1 MTMRVVAIS
10 LKIPDNAAYTAL
22 VALRKLGVH
31 VERVERAEIR
41 FFEDDADVATLTVR
55 IESDETIFNPN
66 KHKLAVLDAG
76 APRSGE
82 VWIESLGPAPPAAPN
97 AIGWRLID
105 ARGGPVSRRE
115 LDAAIDRLL
124 CNPAIERAV
133 VAVRESDRDI
143 SVATE

>member
-1 MTMRVVAIS
+1 MRGVSIS

-31 VERVERAEIR
+31 VDRVERAEIR
-41 FFEDDADVATLTVR
+41 FFEDEGDVAALAAR
-55 IESDETIFNPN
+55 IESDESIFNLN
-66 KHKLAVLDAG
+66 KHRLAVLDAG

-82 VWIESLGPAPPAAPN
+82 VWIESLGPQPRTAPD
-97 AIGWRLID
+97 AIAWRLFD
-105 ARGGPVSRRE
+105 AHGEPLSRRE

-133 VAVRESDRDI
+133 VGAGESDRDI

>member
-1 MTMRVVAIS
+1 MRAVAIS

-41 FFEDDADVATLTVR
+41 FFEDHADVTALIAR

-66 KHKLAVLDAG
+66 KHRLAVLEAA
-76 APRSGE
+76 APRAGE
-82 VWIESLGPAPPAAPN
+82 VWIESLGPQPRAAPD
-97 AIGWRLID
+97 AIAWRLVGG
-105 ARGGPVSRRE
+105 RGEPVSRRE

-133 VAVRESDRDI
+133 VGEHGGDRDI
-143 SVATE
+143 SAATE

>member
-1 MTMRVVAIS
+1 
-10 LKIPDNAAYTAL
+10 
-22 VALRKLGVH
+22 VH

-133 VAVRESDRDI
+133 VAVGESDRDI

>member
-1 MTMRVVAIS
+1 MTTRVIAIS

-31 VERVERAEIR
+31 LERVERAEIR
-41 FFEDDADVATLTVR
+41 FVDADADVATLTAR

-66 KHKLAVLDAG
+66 KHKLAVLDVG
-76 APRSGE
+76 TPRSGE
-82 VWIESLGPAPPAAPN
+82 VWIESLGPQPPTAPD
-97 AIGWRLID
+97 AIGWRLFD
-105 ARGGPVSRRE
+105 ARGEGVSRRE

-133 VAVRESDRDI
+133 VAAPESDRDI

>member
-1 MTMRVVAIS
+1 MTSRAVAIR

-31 VERVERAEIR
+31 VDRVERAEIR
-41 FFEDDADVATLTVR
+41 FFEGDDAGALVAR

-66 KHKLAVLDAG
+66 KHQVALLDAG
-76 APRSGE
+76 TPRSGE
-82 VWIESLGPAPPAAPN
+82 VWIESLGPASRTAPD
-97 AIGWRLID
+97 AIGWRLFD
-105 ARGGPVSRRE
+105 ARDEPVSRRE

-124 CNPAIERAV
+124 CNPAIERAI

>member
-1 MTMRVVAIS
+1 MTSRAVAIS

-31 VERVERAEIR
+31 VDRVERAEIR
-41 FFEDDADVATLTVR
+41 FFEDDAAAALIAR

-66 KHKLAVLDAG
+66 KHQVALLDEG
-76 APRSGE
+76 TPRSGE
-82 VWIESLGPAPPAAPN
+82 VWIESLGPTPRAAPD
-97 AIGWRLID
+97 AIGWRLFD
-105 ARGGPVSRRE
+105 ARDEPVSRRE